1 MDPFTSF
8 VMATLMALLNG
19 AILGVVHSDLPEA
32 LRPSALD
39 WRRST
44 LLLAAG
50 STLLTAQAYAP
61 SVVLPLANGLLML
74 GITGYL
80 RSIRRFYGKPDSP
93 WVVLPVALAMPPTA
107 FFAAVVPSL
116 RMRIVVASV
125 AWVSIL
131 GATFVTLVRERV
143 TERAVSRRVL
153 AVLFGVVLVFMGGRG
168 AYYGIMGASTATVLD
183 RSALNVA
190 TPIFAAM
197 LPVIGTTAFTLM
209 CSEKIRRNWEMAA
222 STDYLTGLAN
232 RLTLG
237 AEATR
242 RWSENDALAV
252 AVVDI
257 DHFKAIND
265 RHGHDVGDMALKH
278 VARCLAG
285 ACRRDDLP
293 ARQGGEEFVVVF
305 RGLDASKAQE
315 AGERLRAAVE
325 QAPFVSGDLRL
336 ELTVSVGIAAR
347 APGDT
352 TFDHVVRRADGAL
365 YLAKERGRNR
375 VELSASGGHEP
386 LG

>member
-1 MDPFTSF
+1 
-8 VMATLMALLNG
+8 MATLMALLNG

-50 STLLTAQAYAP
+50 STLLTAQGHAP
-61 SVVLPLANGLLML
+61 SVVLPLANGVLML
-74 GITGYL
+74 GITGYF

-93 WVVLPVALAMPPTA
+93 WIALPLALAMPPTV
-107 FFAAVVPSL
+107 FFATVMPSL
-116 RMRIVVASV
+116 RLRIVVASV

-131 GATFVTLVRERV
+131 GGTFVTLVRERDK
-143 TERAVSRRVL
+143 ERAVSRKVL
-153 AVLFGVVLVFMGGRG
+153 AVLFGSVLAFMAMRG
-168 AYYGIMGASTATVLD
+168 TYYGIMGASTATVLD
-183 RSALNVA
+183 KSALNVA

-209 CSEKIRRNWEMAA
+209 CSEKIRRNWEIAA

-242 RWSENDALAV
+242 RWEESAELAV

-257 DHFKAIND
+257 DHFKSIND
-265 RHGHDVGDMALKH
+265 RYGHDTGDLALKH
-278 VARCLAG
+278 VASCLAS
-285 ACRRDDLP
+285 ACRKDDLP

-305 RGLDASKAQE
+305 RGLDASKAEE
-315 AGERLRAAVE
+315 AGERLRTAVAK
-325 QAPFVSGDLRL
+325 APFVTGDVHLD
-336 ELTVSVGIAAR
+336 LTVSVGIAAR
-347 APGDT
+347 TPRDGS
-352 TFDHVVRRADGAL
+352 FDDVVRRADTAL
-365 YLAKERGRNR
+365 YRAKDRGRNR
-375 VELSASGGHEP
+375 VEIG
-386 LG
+386 

>member
-50 STLLTAQAYAP
+50 STLLTAQGHAP
-61 SVVLPLANGLLML
+61 NVVLPIANGVLML
-74 GITGYL
+74 GITGYW

-93 WVVLPVALAMPPTA
+93 WVALPFALAMPPTA
-107 FFAAVVPSL
+107 FFASVMPSL
-116 RMRIVVASV
+116 RLRIVVASV
-125 AWVSIL
+125 GWVSIL
-131 GATFVTLVRERV
+131 GATFVTLIRERV
-143 TERAVSRRVL
+143 KERAVSRKVL
-153 AVLFGVVLVFMGGRG
+153 AVLFGSVLAFMAMRG
-168 AYYGIMGASTATVLD
+168 TYYGIMGASTATVLD
-183 RSALNVA
+183 KSALNVA

-209 CSEKIRRNWEMAA
+209 CSEKIRRNWEIAA

-242 RWSENDALAV
+242 RWEESADLAV

-257 DHFKAIND
+257 DHFKSIND
-265 RHGHDVGDMALKH
+265 RYGHDTGDLALKH

-305 RGLDASKAQE
+305 RGLDASKAEE
-315 AGERLRAAVE
+315 AGERLRTAVAKE
-325 QAPFVSGDLRL
+325 PFVTGDVHLD
-336 ELTVSVGIAAR
+336 LTVSVGIAAR
-347 APGDT
+347 TPRDGSFED
-352 TFDHVVRRADGAL
+352 VVRRADTAL
-365 YLAKERGRNR
+365 YRAKDRGRNR
-375 VELSASGGHEP
+375 VEIG
-386 LG
+386 

>member
-1 MDPFTSF
+1 LDPFTSF

-50 STLLTAQAYAP
+50 STLLTAQGHAP
-61 SVVLPLANGLLML
+61 SVVLPAANGVLML
-74 GITGYL
+74 GITGYW
-80 RSIRRFYGKPDSP
+80 RSIRRFYGKADSP
-93 WVVLPVALAMPPTA
+93 WIALPFALAMPPTA
-107 FFAAVVPSL
+107 FFASVMPSL

-125 AWVSIL
+125 AWVTIL
-131 GATFVTLVRERV
+131 GATFVTLVLERDK
-143 TERAVSRRVL
+143 ERAVSRKVL
-153 AVLFGVVLVFMGGRG
+153 AVLFGSVLAFMAMRG
-168 AYYGIMGASTATVLD
+168 TYYGIMGASTATVLD
-183 RSALNVA
+183 KSALNVA

-209 CSEKIRRNWEMAA
+209 CSEKIRRNWEIAA

-242 RWSENDALAV
+242 RWGESAELAV

-257 DHFKAIND
+257 DHFKSIND
-265 RHGHDVGDMALKH
+265 RYGHDTGDLALKH
-278 VARCLAG
+278 VASCLAG
-285 ACRRDDLP
+285 ACRKDDLP

-305 RGLDASKAQE
+305 RGLDASKAEE
-315 AGERLRAAVE
+315 AGERLRTAVAK
-325 QAPFVSGDLRL
+325 APFVTGDVHLD
-336 ELTVSVGIAAR
+336 LTVSVGIAAR
-347 APGDT
+347 TPRDGS
-352 TFDHVVRRADGAL
+352 FDDVVRRADTAL
-365 YLAKERGRNR
+365 YRAKDRGRNR
-375 VELSASGGHEP
+375 VEIG
-386 LG
+386 